1 MPTKTKLHTPRA
13 LDEQKTPQ
21 TIAAELKLPIE
32 TVLKHLAALNLD
44 DLTAE
49 SPIEEGDYLPL
60 LRAVRKR
67 SQALKTEADEAQQAR
82 AEKVVDRHGARLMHK
97 HPWIVSVGAVYSD
110 EHRQFVIEIST
121 NRPAKRLRGVPE
133 KIAGVPIVLLYTG
146 AITRAGA

>member
-1 MPTKTKLHTPRA
+1 MPTKTMPHTPRA

-21 TIAAELKLPIE
+21 TIAAELGLPIE

-60 LRAVRKR
+60 RNAVRKR
-67 SQALKTEADEAQQAR
+67 HKESTRDPDGTQEAR
-82 AEKVVDRHGARLMHK
+82 ANKVLKGHGARLMGSHS
-97 HPWIVSVGAVYSD
+97 WIVGVAVIYSRK
-110 EHRQFVIEIST
+110 HRQFVVEVST

-133 KIAGVPIVLLYTG
+133 KIAGVPVVLLYTG
-146 AITRAGA
+146 SITRADA